1 MMNSILHTGATVSDI
16 EWQKKFLLETL
27 SMTILSDL
35 PREGSWIDATT
46 GLKGFQSQTVYLTP
60 DERSKIELFHLFRP
74 QLLPVPLTYGA
85 YIGLS
90 HIGLQTSDPV
100 QRIASM
106 SKYRLQLNFIE
117 EDGAEGGFLVQ
128 DNSGLAWQL
137 QTNAQVGAGS
147 IRLSH
152 TRMIVSDLDS
162 SLSVYTGLLGLTVQK
177 TEFKKVML
185 QDRNTQWLTTEAE
198 VYALAS
204 DSGQTIEMCQYKDLI
219 PLPNPR
225 KKLNSTGLHH
235 LAFYSE
241 DAHSIFSR
249 LSDFGCTPLSTPQAI
264 PMGPNKGGFVFYF
277 FDPDGI
283 SLEILQT
290 PTPK

>member
-35 PREGSWIDATT
+35 PREGDWIDATT

-74 QLLPVPLTYGA
+74 QLLPVQLTYGA

-117 EDGAEGGFLVQ
+117 EDAEEPLLGSGQFRP
-128 DNSGLAWQL
+128 GLATADQC
-137 QTNAQVGAGS
+137 ASACRGHPAIAYPHDRFGS
-147 IRLSH
+147 
-152 TRMIVSDLDS
+152 
-162 SLSVYTGLLGLTVQK
+162 G
-177 TEFKKVML
+177 
-185 QDRNTQWLTTEAE
+185 
-198 VYALAS
+198 
-204 DSGQTIEMCQYKDLI
+204 
-219 PLPNPR
+219 
-225 KKLNSTGLHH
+225 
-235 LAFYSE
+235 
-241 DAHSIFSR
+241 
-249 LSDFGCTPLSTPQAI
+249 
-264 PMGPNKGGFVFYF
+264 
-277 FDPDGI
+277 
-283 SLEILQT
+283 
-290 PTPK
+290 